1 MTEPTYIHVA
11 MHGHFDGK
19 LAVKYAFN
27 ADDAEWMASL
37 PDPDAIVRNFM
48 SVRECYVMWRNEF
61 GHYFS
66 MITSDPLD
74 PKAGRMMVTVMADNG
89 CMLAGRS

>member
-48 SVRECYVMWRNEF
+48 SVRKCYVM
-61 GHYFS
+61 
-66 MITSDPLD
+66 
-74 PKAGRMMVTVMADNG
+74 
-89 CMLAGRS
+89 